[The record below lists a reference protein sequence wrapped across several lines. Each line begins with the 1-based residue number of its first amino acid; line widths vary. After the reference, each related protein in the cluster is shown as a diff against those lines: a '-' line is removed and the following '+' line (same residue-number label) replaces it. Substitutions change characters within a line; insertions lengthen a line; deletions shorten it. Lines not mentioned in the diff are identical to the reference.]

1 MIKRA
6 LDSLKNVNVLFVFN
20 ILMFKK
26 RRTSLHRGLT
36 SDAGISRIVR
46 KLATFVLLN
55 PLG

>member
-26 RRTSLHRGLT
+26 RTTSLHRELT